1 MSKSFKF
8 NIIIYTT
15 FYLLIMYFIE
25 KKIHNYGK
33 KSMFKKKNPCLKKK
47 IHVKKKK
54 SMIKK
59 KNPCLKKKIHDYG
72 KKSMFM
78 AIHFYGSNFWAI

>member
-1 MSKSFKF
+1 
-8 NIIIYTT
+8 
-15 FYLLIMYFIE
+15 
-25 KKIHNYGK
+25 
-33 KSMFKKKNPCLKKK
+33 MFKKKNPCLKKK